1 MIRFEQVTKRY
12 PDGTTAVDDLSF
24 EVAEGEL
31 VTLVGPSG
39 CGKTTTMMM
48 VNRLIEPTSGRIYV
62 DGADIAAVD
71 PVRLRRRIGYVIQQV
86 GLFPHRT
93 VLDNTATVPALVGW
107 KRARARARAAELL
120 DLVGLDPKTY
130 GSRYPE
136 QLSGGQ
142 RQRVGV
148 ARALAADPPVLLM
161 DEPFGAVDPV
171 VRERLQNEFLNLQR
185 TVRKTVLMVTHDIEE
200 AVRLGDRVAVYG
212 QGRIE
217 QFDTPGAVLGTPAT
231 PYVAQFVGADRGLK
245 RLSVT
250 VIEADDLEQ
259 PPVARLEEPAAQAA
273 ARLRADGARWAMVLN
288 ADDDL
293 HGWVGVDEVALAGDG
308 ATVGDLAHRMNAWLP
323 VGASLKQAF
332 GVMLQHDAGWV
343 AVVDGA
349 RFVGV
354 LTPAKLHEALR
365 RSVDADAQGV
375 GRDEV
380 EFDSVADA

>member
-1 MIRFEQVTKRY
+1 MIRFEQVGKVY
-12 PDGTTAVDDLSF
+12 PDGTTAVRELSF

-48 VNRLIEPTSGRIYV
+48 VNRLIEPTSGRILV
-62 DGADIAAVD
+62 DGRDIARTD
-71 PVRLRRRIGYVIQQV
+71 PVKLRRGIGYVIQQV

-107 KRARARARAAELL
+107 KRSRARERAAELL
-120 DLVGLDPKTY
+120 DLVGLDPKRY
-130 GSRYPE
+130 GPRYPD

-171 VRERLQNEFLNLQR
+171 VREQLQDEFLRMQAA
-185 TVRKTVLMVTHDIEE
+185 VRKTVLLVTHDIEE
-200 AVRLGDRVAVYG
+200 AVRLGDRIAVYG

-231 PYVAQFVGADRGLK
+231 PYVAEFVGADRGLK

-250 VIEADDLEQ
+250 EIEADDLEQ
-259 PPVARLEEPAAQAA
+259 PPVARYDEPAAGAA
-273 ARLRADGARWAMVLN
+273 ERLRAEGARWAVVL
-288 ADDDL
+288 DTRGDL
-293 HGWVGVDEVALAGDG
+293 HGWVGIDDLDTSG
-308 ATVGDLAHRMNAWLP
+308 TVGDRAHRMNAWVP
-323 VGASLKQAF
+323 VGAPLKQAF
-332 GVMLQHDAGWV
+332 GVMLQHDSGWV
-343 AVVDGA
+343 AVLDGS
-349 RFVGV
+349 RFLGV

-365 RSVDADAQGV
+365 RSVDADALGV
-375 GRDEV
+375 ARGQV